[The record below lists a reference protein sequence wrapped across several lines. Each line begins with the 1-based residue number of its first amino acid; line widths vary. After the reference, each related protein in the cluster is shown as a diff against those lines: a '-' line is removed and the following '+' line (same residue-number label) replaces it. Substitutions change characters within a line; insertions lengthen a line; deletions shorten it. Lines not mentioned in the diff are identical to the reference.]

1 MFGISML
8 PSISLVIAFGKGF
21 LVHHLAAFGLGAV
34 ERFSG
39 NGVTGKVDARLI
51 STFKVHLGG
60 VWDGRHF
67 RKHLHSLIT
76 YFKVLI
82 IGRMSNSKKKSFH

>member
-1 MFGISML
+1 MLPFISMN
-8 PSISLVIAFGKGF
+8 LVIAFGKGF
-21 LVHHLAAFGLGAV
+21 LVYYLAVFGPGAV

-60 VWDGRHF
+60 V
-67 RKHLHSLIT
+67 
-76 YFKVLI
+76 
-82 IGRMSNSKKKSFH
+82 